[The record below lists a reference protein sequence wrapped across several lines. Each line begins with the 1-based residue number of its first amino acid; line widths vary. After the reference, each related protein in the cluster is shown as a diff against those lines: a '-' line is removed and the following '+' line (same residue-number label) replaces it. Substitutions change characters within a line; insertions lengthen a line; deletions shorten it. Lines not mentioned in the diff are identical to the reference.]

1 MDFISLGYYND
12 FNVLK
17 CILFSLDI
25 IMICEALMTSTCQ
38 VRSYEL
44 IDHFIE
50 LLGL

>member
-17 CILFSLDI
+17 WILFLLDI
-25 IMICEALMTSTCQ
+25 IMICQALMTSTCQ
-38 VRSYEL
+38 VRSYES
-44 IDHFIE
+44 IDRFVE